1 MGGKNIKITMEDFL
15 GEQYIPDVEFDTISF
30 VNDSDAEVLINT
42 ARIKEMFSFVG
53 DGIYDIKYSS
63 VLNKTTNEWS
73 NEVIVEFNATSTGNI
88 DHSTWD
94 KLTDMLESMLGK
106 NGFIDYNIIGSS
118 NKVILDF
125 TELYQMGY

>member
-1 MGGKNIKITMEDFL
+1 MSGKNIKITIVDFL
-15 GEQYIPDVEFDTISF
+15 VEQHIPDDNFDTISF

-63 VLNKTTNEWS
+63 FLNKTTNEWS
-73 NEVIVEFNATSTGNI
+73 NEVIIEFNASSTGNI

-94 KLTDMLESMLGK
+94 QLNNMLESMLGK
-106 NGFIDYNIIGSS
+106 NGFIDYNIIASN

-125 TELYQMGY
+125 TEMYQMGY